1 LIAVVEKRRVE
12 LLRGDVLVHRGLEVN
27 RDVLDA
33 IVGAASKKKRV
44 LWAFMKNELGDIQ
57 AVCYDETNVIWMTPD
72 DVVQPEEV
80 EL

>member
-1 LIAVVEKRRVE
+1 MATETRRVE

-44 LWAFMKNELGDIQ
+44 LWAFVKNETGDIMACPYSEDQ
-57 AVCYDETNVIWMTPD
+57 VIWMTPE